1 MKYIHTIDIYTIAI
15 IPSTFSYHDSS
26 FPIAPAIVAPVIKD
40 ISAIQ
45 PTYELINIPN
55 LSSNIEVF
63 ILL

>member
-1 MKYIHTIDIYTIAI
+1 MKHILTIDTYTIAI
-15 IPSTFSYHDSS
+15 IPSAFSYHGSS

-45 PTYELINIPN
+45 PIYEIINIPN
-55 LSSNIEVF
+55 PSSHIEVF